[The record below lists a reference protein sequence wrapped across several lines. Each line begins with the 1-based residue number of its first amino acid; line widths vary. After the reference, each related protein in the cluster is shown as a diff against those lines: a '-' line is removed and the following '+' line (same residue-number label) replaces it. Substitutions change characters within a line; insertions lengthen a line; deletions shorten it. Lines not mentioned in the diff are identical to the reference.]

1 MRLCNLDFRLFRAVH
16 PDLDEAVL
24 QQISKRFKGH
34 PYLVHLITG
43 ARHQIRA
50 YFKYANAPLVGD
62 PIYGSDKESNRLEL
76 HSWKIEM
83 KDPVDGALVSVAAPI
98 ENLIERRNNC

>member
-1 MRLCNLDFRLFRAVH
+1 MVDPN
-16 PDLDEAVL
+16 LDEAVL
-24 QQISKRFKGH
+24 HHINKIFQGH

-62 PIYGSDKESNRLEL
+62 PIYGSGDGSNRLEL

-83 KDPVDGALVSVAAPI
+83 KDPVDGALVSVVASI
-98 ENLIERRNNC
+98 EN